1 MAHVRRLRLAVGAGL
16 IASALAGHAEQKA
29 VFGDYAVHYVVFN
42 ASYLRAQIA
51 ERYDIVRGRD
61 KALANVSIL
70 DADGQAVEA
79 SVSGSFR
86 NLLGQVEHLRFR
98 PVREGDAI
106 YYLAA
111 LTYPHAEALRF
122 EIVAELPGYGPARV
136 AFQQTLYWED

>member
-1 MAHVRRLRLAVGAGL
+1 MARARWLCLAVAAGL
-16 IASALAGHAEQKA
+16 IASAVAGHAEQKA

-42 ASYLRAQIA
+42 ASFLRPQIA
-51 ERYDIVRGRD
+51 ARYDIVRGRD
-61 KALANVSIL
+61 KALVNVSIL

-86 NLLGQVEHLRFR
+86 NLLGQVEQLPFR
-98 PVREGDAI
+98 SVREGDAI

-111 LTYPHAEALRF
+111 LTYPDAEALRF